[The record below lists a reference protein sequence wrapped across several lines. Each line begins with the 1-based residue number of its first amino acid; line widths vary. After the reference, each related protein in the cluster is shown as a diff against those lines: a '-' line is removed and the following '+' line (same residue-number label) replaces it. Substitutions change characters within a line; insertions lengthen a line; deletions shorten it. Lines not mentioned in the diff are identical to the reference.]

1 MMVGCK
7 GEVADTPATISKDII
22 ANMNAMAAAFNSV
35 TDEASAKAA
44 VPKIESIR
52 ANMRGVAARA
62 KAMPKLSKAEMDKF
76 DAEAAKDMPAVMETI
91 GKARM
96 KLEEVF
102 EKNPEVRKIIEPALQ
117 GMENDM

>member
-1 MMVGCK
+1 MLSIALLLMTGCK
-7 GEVADTPATISKDII
+7 GEVTDTPGTISKEII
-22 ANMNAMAAAFNSV
+22 GNINALAAVFNSV

-44 VPKIESIR
+44 VPKINDLR

-76 DAEAAKDMPAVMETI
+76 DAQAAKEMPAVMETI

-96 KLEEVF
+96 
-102 EKNPEVRKIIEPALQ
+102 
-117 GMENDM
+117 